1 MSSQTIWY
9 LENINLADIFCDD
22 KLDSSGEGVVNKKY
36 EKGAIIYQ
44 PDQFADSIFLI
55 RSGKVKI
62 GSQGDSG
69 KEIVKAIL
77 GPGEVFGE
85 RSIIG
90 DHMYND
96 SAIAVDDSDISIL
109 SSSRLKSMMKEHNGL
124 SLFFMKLMGSRVLE
138 MEQRLESLIFKD
150 SRTRIVEYLLNLIDK
165 KGQRIGYEWVV
176 RNFITHQEIA
186 NLTATSRQSVTT
198 LLNDLRNEGVLT
210 FDRKRLLIRDLDK
223 LKRLIA

>member
-1 MSSQTIWY
+1 MSAQTIWY
-9 LENINLADIFCDD
+9 LENINLSDIFCDE
-22 KLDSSGEGVVNKKY
+22 KLNQPNEGVWVKTF
-36 EKGAIIYQ
+36 EKNEVIYQ
-44 PDQFADSIFLI
+44 PSQNAEHIFLI
-55 RSGKVKI
+55 TKGKVKI
-62 GSQGDSG
+62 ASTGDSG

-90 DHMYND
+90 SYTYND
-96 SAIAVDDSDISIL
+96 TAVSVEDTELRIL
-109 SSSRLKSMMKEHNGL
+109 SSGQLKSMMKEHSAL
-124 SLFFMKLMGSRVLE
+124 SLFFMKLMGSKVLE

-150 SRTRIVEYLLNLIDK
+150 SRTRIIEYLLNLIEK

-223 LKRLIA
+223 LKRMAS

>member
-1 MSSQTIWY
+1 MSAQTIWY
-9 LENINLADIFCDD
+9 LENINLSDIFCDE
-22 KLDSSGEGVVNKKY
+22 KLNQANEGAGVKKFAKN
-36 EKGAIIYQ
+36 EVIYQ
-44 PDQFADSIFLI
+44 PSQNAEHIFLI
-55 RSGKVKI
+55 VHGKVKI
-62 GSQGDSG
+62 ASTGDSG

-90 DHMYND
+90 SYTYND
-96 SAIAVDDSDISIL
+96 SAIAIEDTELRIL
-109 SSSRLKSMMKEHNGL
+109 SSGQLKSMMKEHSAL
-124 SLFFMKLMGSRVLE
+124 SLFFMKLMGSKVLE

-150 SRTRIVEYLLNLIDK
+150 SRTRIIEYLLNLIEK

-223 LKRLIA
+223 LRKMAS

>member
-1 MSSQTIWY
+1 MSAQTLWY
-9 LENINLADIFCDD
+9 LENINLSDIFCDE
-22 KLDSSGEGVVNKKY
+22 KLNQAEEGAWVKKFGKN
-36 EKGAIIYQ
+36 EVIYRPSQ
-44 PDQFADSIFLI
+44 NAEHIFLI
-55 RSGKVKI
+55 TEGKVKI
-62 GSQGDSG
+62 ASTGDSG

-90 DHMYND
+90 SYTYND
-96 SAIAVDDSDISIL
+96 SAVAIEDTELRIL
-109 SSSRLKSMMKEHNGL
+109 SSGQLKSMMKEHSAL
-124 SLFFMKLMGSRVLE
+124 SLFFMKLMGSKVLE

-150 SRTRIVEYLLNLIDK
+150 SRTRIIEYLLNLIEK

-223 LKRLIA
+223 LKRMAS